1 MIEFSK
7 QISDKWNIPT
17 ALSELICMAFEKGD
31 SPYYIAE
38 YKPEIAIEL
47 SISSLWEIYDFLQG
61 MEELSVKK
69 KRLIT
74 ALKKADKLT
83 PAVEKRVNLTS
94 SSFDLDDLMIS
105 LRPNPRSKG
114 QLALKKGLNSIADL
128 VVKQE
133 EEKIPI
139 EELAAPFI
147 GKDPS
152 LSSVEE
158 VLQGVKDILA
168 ERFAYDET
176 VRAMAR
182 EFAYDDGFVEVIPKN
197 KKDPAYSSYLNKSIP
212 VQELSKEEI
221 LRFCVDEEK
230 KLVRLKLGVQL
241 FRITELLRHHFI
253 INPDSVGFDLICEA
267 IDECWLRLLQ
277 PIVERDVKQRLKE
290 DAVEWARKVLTTEL
304 EKQYS
309 AEKNRGPLL
318 IASASEKNL
327 FLLAVNG
334 QGGLLGST
342 TDRKPVPGKTVSTER
357 LRQFITRHKPSA
369 ILIPEGSEIEVIEPV
384 LTQAVAGL
392 EPAPVIST
400 FAPETASADLLQ
412 SQWMQKGFSTLFT
425 EETQRQLFTAAIQYL
440 KPMSLISDIG
450 TGFYKVHP
458 LQNLISEQ
466 AFIQIIK
473 RISAFSALCEGI
485 SIKEISDSQI
495 KDISIVNDKI
505 IQSIRTADSQGQIL
519 VKDDLLKVQGVSEVV
534 FRNIA
539 GFIILP
545 GSDDMLDKTLVHPD
559 FYPWFS
565 EICDQLNASVETI
578 VSDPVILRGFSTED
592 ITKKIYIDKKLI
604 DHISVGKRFASAV
617 STKAKRKLK
626 LTEVTEGAI
635 VSGKVT
641 NITPFGVF
649 VNINA
654 VCDGLIHISQLADEY
669 VESPEQVV
677 SVGDRVDVKI
687 LKVDVKKRRI
697 SLSMKNLGTKS
708 PKIKP
713 SQGQLDHLAEHF
725 KNR

>member
-1 MIEFSK
+1 
-7 QISDKWNIPT
+7 
-17 ALSELICMAFEKGD
+17 MAFEKGD

-267 IDECWLRLLQ
+267 IDEC
-277 PIVERDVKQRLKE
+277 
-290 DAVEWARKVLTTEL
+290 
-304 EKQYS
+304 
-309 AEKNRGPLL
+309 
-318 IASASEKNL
+318 
-327 FLLAVNG
+327 
-334 QGGLLGST
+334 
-342 TDRKPVPGKTVSTER
+342 
-357 LRQFITRHKPSA
+357 
-369 ILIPEGSEIEVIEPV
+369 
-384 LTQAVAGL
+384 
-392 EPAPVIST
+392 
-400 FAPETASADLLQ
+400 
-412 SQWMQKGFSTLFT
+412 
-425 EETQRQLFTAAIQYL
+425 
-440 KPMSLISDIG
+440 
-450 TGFYKVHP
+450 
-458 LQNLISEQ
+458 
-466 AFIQIIK
+466 
-473 RISAFSALCEGI
+473 
-485 SIKEISDSQI
+485 
-495 KDISIVNDKI
+495 
-505 IQSIRTADSQGQIL
+505 
-519 VKDDLLKVQGVSEVV
+519 
-534 FRNIA
+534 
-539 GFIILP
+539 
-545 GSDDMLDKTLVHPD
+545 
-559 FYPWFS
+559 
-565 EICDQLNASVETI
+565 
-578 VSDPVILRGFSTED
+578 
-592 ITKKIYIDKKLI
+592 
-604 DHISVGKRFASAV
+604 
-617 STKAKRKLK
+617 
-626 LTEVTEGAI
+626 
-635 VSGKVT
+635 
-641 NITPFGVF
+641 
-649 VNINA
+649 
-654 VCDGLIHISQLADEY
+654 
-669 VESPEQVV
+669 
-677 SVGDRVDVKI
+677 
-687 LKVDVKKRRI
+687 
-697 SLSMKNLGTKS
+697 
-708 PKIKP
+708 
-713 SQGQLDHLAEHF
+713 
-725 KNR
+725 